1 MELNQWPT
9 VYETVALP
17 LSYTGNFKYWIFHID
32 LVLWLKEFMSKIDPE
47 LKKKLLKESQ
57 SPFKGLRRILW
68 IAFSG
73 SAFLGL
79 LIMLSRIASG
89 TELQLNNLLIQLGAC
104 LIFPTLLIIDRN
116 ED

>member
-1 MELNQWPT
+1 
-9 VYETVALP
+9 
-17 LSYTGNFKYWIFHID
+17 
-32 LVLWLKEFMSKIDPE
+32 MSKIDPE

-79 LIMLSRIASG
+79 LIMLAKISNGS
-89 TELQLNNLLIQLGAC
+89 ELDQNNILIQLGAC
-104 LIFPTLLIIDRN
+104 FLFPTLLFLDK
-116 ED
+116 EKD

>member
-1 MELNQWPT
+1 
-9 VYETVALP
+9 
-17 LSYTGNFKYWIFHID
+17 
-32 LVLWLKEFMSKIDPE
+32 MSKIDPE

-79 LIMLSRIASG
+79 LIMLSKIASG
-89 TELQLNNLLIQLGAC
+89 GEFQQNNFFIQFGAC
-104 LIFPTLLIIDRN
+104 ILFPTLLFFDRDK
-116 ED
+116 E

>member
-1 MELNQWPT
+1 
-9 VYETVALP
+9 
-17 LSYTGNFKYWIFHID
+17 
-32 LVLWLKEFMSKIDPE
+32 MSKIDPE

-79 LIMLSRIASG
+79 LIMLSKVASG
-89 TELQLNNLLIQLGAC
+89 SELQLNNILIQLGSC
-104 LIFPTLLIIDRN
+104 LVFPTLLYFDR
-116 ED
+116 DKD